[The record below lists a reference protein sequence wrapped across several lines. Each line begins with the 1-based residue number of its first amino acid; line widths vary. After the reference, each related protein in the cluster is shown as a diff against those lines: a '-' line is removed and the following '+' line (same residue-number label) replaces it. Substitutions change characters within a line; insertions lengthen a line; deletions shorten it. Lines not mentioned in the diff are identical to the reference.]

1 MRLAVNMRQS
11 GAERSRVMRGIVI
24 AGLCSLVG
32 APASAGTLVPDV
44 ALGARFDDRRADTGL
59 PADLAAGVLAPQ
71 LTFESGSWAS
81 GFGLAAR
88 RELVFYRPP
97 APDASHRLVIDR
109 AADEASLHGRRAWS
123 DDAGVAL
130 DARYARTHDVMSALD
145 RSVLLDTDVTQWEG
159 SAAGSIG
166 RAEGDYGVRAWS
178 YAAPRLRNAVAL
190 HWSAAV
196 LPVRRPED
204 AWLAGWRQRQYQIG
218 DSWAARA
225 RMAFIGYRRLISPQ
239 VSARIDVGAA
249 DVQFGD
255 QTPQRGPAV
264 TLMMGPPETAGGG
277 LTSELQLQRE
287 LPAGWRVEASRVLG
301 DARLTALWRS
311 GLDVEGGSERE
322 PSLTRRLAI
331 GVQDTL
337 TRSTVIGFDS
347 SFARTRPL
355 YLGTAQADNLRVAGW
370 LARRVRPWLT
380 ARGGYSYVR
389 QWSFGPGTAPAFRR
403 IRVDAALLMVL

>member
-1 MRLAVNMRQS
+1 MRLAVDMRRS
-11 GAERSRVMRGIVI
+11 GAETSRVMRGIAI
-24 AGLCSLVG
+24 AGLCSLVAG
-32 APASAGTLVPDV
+32 PASAGSLVPDV
-44 ALGARFDDRRADTGL
+44 VLGGRFDDRRADTGL
-59 PADLAAGVLAPQ
+59 PADLAAGVLAPR
-71 LTFESGSWAS
+71 LTFESGSWTS

-97 APDASHRLVIDR
+97 ASDASSLIVDR
-109 AADEASLHGRRAWS
+109 AAGEASLHGRRAWS

-130 DARYARTHDVMSALD
+130 DARYARTHDTMSALD

-159 SAAGSIG
+159 GAAGSIW

-178 YAAPRLRNAVAL
+178 YEAPGLRSAVAL

-218 DSWAARA
+218 DTWAARA

-239 VSARIDVGAA
+239 VTARIDVGAA

-264 TLMMGPPETAGGG
+264 TLMMGPPATAGGG

-311 GLDVEGGSERE
+311 GLDVEGGNERE
-322 PSLTRRLAI
+322 PSLTRRLTI

-370 LARRVRPWLT
+370 LARRLSPWLT
-380 ARGGYSYVR
+380 AHGGYSYVR
-389 QWSFGPGTAPAFRR
+389 QWSFGSGTAPAFRR
-403 IRVDAALLMVL
+403 IRVDAALQMVL